1 LGMGGYNQGRG
12 KYLDGTFQFRLEL
25 SLAYQFA
32 NQSRLGIKIAHI
44 SNAYIAN
51 EDPGEDDV
59 LLTYALPLSFGDHS

>member
-1 LGMGGYNQGRG
+1 
-12 KYLDGTFQFRLEL
+12 
-25 SLAYQFA
+25 AYQFA

-51 EDPGEDDV
+51 EDPGEDEV